1 MVNAIEVENLTKA
14 YGNFILDDVSFAL
27 PSGCIM
33 GLIGENGAGKST
45 IIKLI
50 FNMIKR
56 ESGEIRVLGQD
67 NRSGFDTVKQD
78 IGVVLDND
86 CFPDCVRLK
95 DIDLIMGNIYEGW
108 SSMKFA
114 EYCNSFALPFDKK
127 FKSFS
132 KGMKMK
138 TSIAVALSHGAK
150 LLVLDEATSGL
161 DPIIRDEI
169 LDIFNEFTRSEE
181 HSILVSS
188 HILSDLEK
196 ICDYILYIH
205 NGKIKFCEEKDRL
218 LEKYMIVHCGGEELK
233 KIPRGRIVGVKSS
246 RYGTDALVSAGEL
259 PDGVMVERPCIED
272 IMLFMSREV

>member
-108 SSMKFA
+108 SSMKFG

-205 NGKIKFCEEKDRL
+205 NGNYRSGEKV
-218 LEKYMIVHCGGEELK
+218 Y
-233 KIPRGRIVGVKSS
+233 
-246 RYGTDALVSAGEL
+246 
-259 PDGVMVERPCIED
+259 
-272 IMLFMSREV
+272 REGKGQAA